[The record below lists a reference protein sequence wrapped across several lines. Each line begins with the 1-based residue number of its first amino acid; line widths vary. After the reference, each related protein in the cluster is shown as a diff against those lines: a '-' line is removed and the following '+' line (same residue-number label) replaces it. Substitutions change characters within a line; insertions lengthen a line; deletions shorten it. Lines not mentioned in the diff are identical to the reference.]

1 MTENKKNI
9 LRQVAVKILIKDIFQ
24 AEYVQ
29 EEEENKSNY
38 LLTSK
43 NEKIYRVNLI
53 AIVVNK
59 EKIGSITNLLVDD
72 GTSGIIVRSFEETRY
87 VEELD
92 IGDVLVVIGKIRIY
106 NKEKYL
112 APEII
117 KKTSPDW
124 LKVRSLELQ
133 SNKKDQII
141 DEKDQII
148 GDEIDNLVE
157 KVKKIDLKLI
167 KKVEMVIPNEINK
180 IDKINE
186 EVNEDLS
193 LSLLPAEKIIKLIK
207 ELDKGDGVLIEEI
220 IEKSDLE
227 ETEQLLEIMMKRG
240 DIFQNNPG
248 KIKVL

>member
-1 MTENKKNI
+1 MIENKKNI
-9 LRQVAVKILIKDIFQ
+9 LRQVAVKILIKGIFQ

-29 EEEENKSNY
+29 EKDEDKSNY

-43 NEKIYRVNLI
+43 SEKIYRVNLI
-53 AIVVNK
+53 AIVVDK

-72 GTSGIIVRSFEETRY
+72 GTSEMIVRSFEENKH

-92 IGDVLVVIGKIRIY
+92 IGDAVLVIGKIRIY

-124 LKVRSLELQ
+124 LKIRFLELQ
-133 SNKKDQII
+133 SNKNDQII
-141 DEKDQII
+141 D
-148 GDEIDNLVE
+148 DEMYNLVE
-157 KVKKIDLKLI
+157 KVKKNDVKVI
-167 KKVEMVIPNEINK
+167 KKVEVVIQDEINK
-180 IDKINE
+180 VNKISE
-186 EVNEDLS
+186 EVKFGEDEDLS

-207 ELDKGDGVLIEEI
+207 ELDKGEGVLIEEI

-227 ETEQLLEIMMKRG
+227 KTEQLLEIMIKKG